1 MELIFNAILEGQR
14 TVVVNGIQFE
24 GLPTLKRDTQ
34 KNREKEAKIK
44 AVELFK
50 LIN

>member
-14 TVVVNGIQFE
+14 TVTVNGIEFDR
-24 GLPTLKRDTQ
+24 LPTLKRDTQ
-34 KNREKEAKIK
+34 KNREREAKIK
-44 AVELFK
+44 AIELFK